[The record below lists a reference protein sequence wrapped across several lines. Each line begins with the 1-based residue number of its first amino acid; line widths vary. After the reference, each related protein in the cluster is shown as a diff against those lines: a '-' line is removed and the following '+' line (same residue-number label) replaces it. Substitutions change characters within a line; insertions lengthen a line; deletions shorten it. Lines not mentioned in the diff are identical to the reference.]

1 MFTTRQ
7 FLWAVRGAVTVDRDE
22 APLVVAA
29 TEGLLTAILERND
42 VTPEEVVSIIFTSTP
57 DLTSEFPAAAARRI
71 GLADVPLLCA
81 SEIPVPGA
89 LERCVRVLLHVHTD
103 RARAELRHVYLGGA
117 RALREDLT
125 QE

>member
-1 MFTTRQ
+1 MSTKQ

-22 APLVVAA
+22 AALVVDA
-29 TEGLLTAILERND
+29 TEGLLTAILERNG

-81 SEIPVPGA
+81 SEIAVPGA

-103 RARAELRHVYLGGA
+103 RARAQLRHVYLGGA

>member
-1 MFTTRQ
+1 MSTTRQ

-22 APLVVAA
+22 ATLVVAA
-29 TEGLLTAILERND
+29 TEGLLTAILERNE

-81 SEIPVPGA
+81 SEIAVPGA

-103 RARAELRHVYLGGA
+103 RARAQLRHVYLGGA